1 MDSFLFFESGNISET
16 NRDSKED
23 GISQRLVSV
32 PVGHHYLI
40 LYSNIEVARKV
51 YSAYVKAQLDIQPQS
66 VIVMLPY
73 YDTSDKV
80 REVLESKGVDVKGNE
95 KEGNLIIVDIEK
107 VINNAYYEVS
117 EVERL
122 RAFTRHVEDEHPSKT
137 IFVIADMSTFNHLKK
152 RRELLDYERN
162 LHKDLKVEKWKEL
175 CFYHENDFKAMFT
188 EEQANELLEFHK
200 DRVITV

>member
-1 MDSFLFFESGNISET
+1 MYFDSGNGDET
-16 NRDSKED
+16 NNYSKEHSV
-23 GISQRLVSV
+23 SQRLVSV

-40 LYSNIEVARKV
+40 LYSNIEIARKV
-51 YSAYVKAQLDIQPQS
+51 YSAYIKAQLDVQPQS

-80 REVLESKGVDVKGNE
+80 REVLESEGVDVKGNE
-95 KEGNLIIVDIEK
+95 KESNLIIVDIEK
-107 VINNAYYEVS
+107 VINNAYYAVS

-122 RAFTRHVEDEHPSKT
+122 RAFTRHVEDEHPGKT

-152 RRELLDYERN
+152 RSELLDYERN

-175 CFYHENDFKAMFT
+175 CFYHERDFQSMFT
-188 EEQANELLEFHK
+188 EEQANELLDYHK

>member
-1 MDSFLFFESGNISET
+1 MDSVMYFDSGNGDET
-16 NRDSKED
+16 NNYSKEHSV
-23 GISQRLVSV
+23 SQRLVSV

-40 LYSNIEVARKV
+40 LYSNIEIARKV
-51 YSAYVKAQLDIQPQS
+51 YSAYIKAQLDVQPQS

-80 REVLESKGVDVKGNE
+80 REVLESEGVDVKGNE
-95 KEGNLIIVDIEK
+95 KESNLIIVDIEK
-107 VINNAYYEVS
+107 VINNAYYAVS

-122 RAFTRHVEDEHPSKT
+122 RAFTRHVEDEHPGKT

-152 RRELLDYERN
+152 RSELLDYERN

-175 CFYHENDFKAMFT
+175 CFYHERDFQSMFT
-188 EEQANELLEFHK
+188 EEQANELLQYHK
-200 DRVITV
+200 DRVITI

>member
-1 MDSFLFFESGNISET
+1 MYFDSGNGDET
-16 NRDSKED
+16 NNYSKEHSV
-23 GISQRLVSV
+23 SQRLVSV

-40 LYSNIEVARKV
+40 LYSNIEIARKV
-51 YSAYVKAQLDIQPQS
+51 YSAYIKAQLDVQPQS

-80 REVLESKGVDVKGNE
+80 REVLESEGVDVKGNE
-95 KEGNLIIVDIEK
+95 KESNLIIVDIEK
-107 VINNAYYEVS
+107 VINNAYYAVS

-122 RAFTRHVEDEHPSKT
+122 RAFTRHVEDEHPGKT

-152 RRELLDYERN
+152 RSELLDYERN

-175 CFYHENDFKAMFT
+175 CFYHERDFQSMFT
-188 EEQANELLEFHK
+188 EEQANELLQYHK
-200 DRVITV
+200 DRVITI